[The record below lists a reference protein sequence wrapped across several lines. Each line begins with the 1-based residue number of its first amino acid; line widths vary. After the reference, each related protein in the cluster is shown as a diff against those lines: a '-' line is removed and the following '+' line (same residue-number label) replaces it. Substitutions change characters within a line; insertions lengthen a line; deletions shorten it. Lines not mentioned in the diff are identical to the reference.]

1 MINFKSKLLDE
12 ILNQSEVEW
21 YKLHEISHF
30 HNGLTGKNKAS
41 FENGNAKYISYKS
54 IFNNIA
60 ITDEQ
65 SDQFELVD
73 VAPTEK
79 QQDLKYGDVLFTA
92 SSETALEIGMSSVIT
107 VNFTEKIYLNSFSF
121 AVRFKKEIEVL
132 PEFSK
137 YLFRSNF
144 IRSQIIKTG
153 NGVTRINISKARFKD
168 IEVPIPSLSTQQKIV
183 DILDTF
189 TTLTAE
195 LTAELTARKQQYEYY
210 RDELLTFGD
219 DVEWREL
226 GELLSEKGYIRGP
239 FGSALKKSFFV
250 EIGVPVY
257 EQRHAIHDNRDFRYF
272 ITEEKAETLS
282 RFKIKPNDLII
293 SCSGTIGKI
302 SVIKQSDKTGVI
314 NQALLILRLDT
325 SQILIWYL
333 KYYLECYPDL
343 IVSNSGGAI
352 TNIER
357 RAVIE
362 KIKIPIPSLDE
373 QAWIVEILDKFDAL
387 THSITEGLPREIEL
401 RQQQYEYY
409 RDLLL
414 SFPKPDEVK

>member
-79 QQDLKYGDVLFTA
+79 QHDLKYGDVLFTA

-107 VNFTEKIYLNSFSF
+107 VNFTEKVYLNSFSF
-121 AVRFKKEIEVL
+121 AVRFKKEIEIL

-325 SQILIWYL
+325 SQILICYL

-387 THSITEGLPREIEL
+387 TNSITEGLPREIEL
-401 RQQQYEYY
+401 RQLQYEYY